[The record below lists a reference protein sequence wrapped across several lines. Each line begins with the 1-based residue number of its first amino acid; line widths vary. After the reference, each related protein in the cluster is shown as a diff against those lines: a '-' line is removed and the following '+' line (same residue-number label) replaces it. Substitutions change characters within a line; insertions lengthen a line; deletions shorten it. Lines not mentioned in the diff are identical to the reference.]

1 MSFLIP
7 VGRRRKGRHIP
18 SRQYTCI
25 YWLSHVIHPK
35 LGVNRLYYLPQA
47 SSQKEGK
54 AELPDVRNW
63 DTVIFRVL
71 LTRSVLSIWHSWVLI
86 YFPIA
91 WFFQL
96 EANAY
101 PLATGVKEPWWT
113 SPPVWMH
120 AMRERE
126 IPKGKWESEAD
137 EKQESPYIALIRMWS
152 PWKQNSWLS
161 LLYICGCTWQNAAVN
176 QSVISFFSQEP
187 EFVFSS
193 LFWFVSLSFVS
204 SRNEWILKSDRSGMK
219 FQLHYPSLCSF
230 GQDTLLS
237 MSQFSYL
244 QNMEIETMR
253 LLNKWNNTVHVN
265 HFASA

>member
-1 MSFLIP
+1 M
-7 VGRRRKGRHIP
+7 
-18 SRQYTCI
+18 
-25 YWLSHVIHPK
+25 
-35 LGVNRLYYLPQA
+35 
-47 SSQKEGK
+47 
-54 AELPDVRNW
+54 
-63 DTVIFRVL
+63 L
-71 LTRSVLSIWHSWVLI
+71 LTRSVLAIWHSWVLI

-96 EANAY
+96 EAM
-101 PLATGVKEPWWT
+101 PTPWLQEWR
-113 SPPVWMH
+113 SLDEQAPRCGKH

-137 EKQESPYIALIRMWS
+137 EKQESPYSALIRMWS
-152 PWKQNSWLS
+152 PWKQNSWFS
-161 LLYICGCTWQNAAVN
+161 LLYICGYTWQNAAVN
-176 QSVISFFSQEP
+176 QSMILFFSQEP
-187 EFVFSS
+187 KFVFPS

-204 SRNEWILKSDRSGMK
+204 SWNEWILKSDRSGMK

-237 MSQFSYL
+237 MPQFSYL

-253 LLNKWNNTVHVN
+253 LLNKWNNTVHVK